1 MEKPEEMTA
10 HCFTFFIADCLELLD
25 SVSFLWGESNIHP
38 LPTFVFSELSL
49 SKVAM
54 LQELT
59 FSFLDVL
66 ISWIKLHGWSQSS
79 GYSHKP
85 KEV

>member
-10 HCFTFFIADCLELLD
+10 HCFTFFVADCLELLD
-25 SVSFLWGESNIHP
+25 SVSFLRGEPNTTAHP
-38 LPTFVFSELSL
+38 LPKFVFSELSL

-59 FSFLDVL
+59 FSFFGCANIMD
-66 ISWIKLHGWSQSS
+66 
-79 GYSHKP
+79 
-85 KEV
+85 